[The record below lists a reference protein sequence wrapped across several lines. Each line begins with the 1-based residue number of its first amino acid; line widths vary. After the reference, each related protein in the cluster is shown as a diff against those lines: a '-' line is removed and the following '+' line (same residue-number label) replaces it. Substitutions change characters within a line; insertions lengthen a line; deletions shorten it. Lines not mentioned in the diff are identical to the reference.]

1 MLNLVP
7 LFGQECV
14 NEFRNLV
21 PIQYRPGLTPLDKL
35 DNLSKQDFFCI
46 EIRYGLLTIGQ
57 IIFKLIPFKT
67 LEPDNQDDMRITY
80 YMDILYVQLIEHMI
94 TSSLIEGFLKNLQN
108 IQYLFP
114 KLSILFIQAN
124 FLSGILYDS
133 ISERLLENNWKLIAR
148 FNILKY
154 DPFLDQQS
162 WIQKYFSY
170 QKVYKR
176 VIDQGKYEIVS
187 FDQLSP
193 TQCVALQDAPA
204 PSWALPFNESLAS
217 SRSSKHSYA
226 AFFNGIPIAWVIA
239 DSYQSGSLYLETC
252 WFQDTYTS
260 PIMIYA
266 LFYLIF
272 SKHFGL
278 YGTCGETHFSFRHL
292 ANNIAMHRLQ
302 RALEPFL
309 TKKSECMCYKFDLIA

>member
-1 MLNLVP
+1 
-7 LFGQECV
+7 
-14 NEFRNLV
+14 
-21 PIQYRPGLTPLDKL
+21 
-35 DNLSKQDFFCI
+35 
-46 EIRYGLLTIGQ
+46 
-57 IIFKLIPFKT
+57 
-67 LEPDNQDDMRITY
+67 
-80 YMDILYVQLIEHMI
+80 MI

-260 PIMIYA
+260 PIMLYA